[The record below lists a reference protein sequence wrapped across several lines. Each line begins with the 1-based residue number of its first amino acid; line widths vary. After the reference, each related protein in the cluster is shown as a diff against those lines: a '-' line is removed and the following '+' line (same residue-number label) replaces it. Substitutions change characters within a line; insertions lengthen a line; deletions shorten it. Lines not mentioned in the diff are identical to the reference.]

1 MGTGDRYVMP
11 AGELSL
17 AVPAAGSAHFSMIV
31 DSDPVAHVGIA
42 HMLSG
47 IPWLAVGV
55 SARTWREALAVAGI
69 TCPDLVI
76 AGFRPP
82 DGVIRQLR
90 DSVPAIK
97 LVLFAPETT
106 LDGSAIGSVDAV
118 IPRDTGAS
126 ALADCLSRVIRGE
139 QVPDV
144 AANCGARR
152 RGPRDLHGL
161 TRREY
166 EILRR
171 VATGET
177 NAEIAHV
184 LGLATNTVKT
194 YFQRALEK
202 LGARNRMEAVTYAR
216 EIGLL

>member
-1 MGTGDRYVMP
+1 
-11 AGELSL
+11 
-17 AVPAAGSAHFSMIV
+17 MIV

-47 IPWLAVGV
+47 SPWLAVGV
-55 SARTWREALAVAGI
+55 SARTWREALAVAG
-69 TCPDLVI
+69 TTYPDLVI
-76 AGFRPP
+76 AGLRPP
-82 DGVIRQLR
+82 DGAVRQLR

-97 LVLFAPETT
+97 LVLFAPEAT
-106 LDGSAIGSVDAV
+106 LSSPAIGNVDAV

-144 AANCGARR
+144 AAESSAPP
-152 RGPRDLHGL
+152 RGSQNLHGL

-202 LGARNRMEAVTYAR
+202 LGARNRVEAVTYAR
-216 EIGLL
+216 AIGLL